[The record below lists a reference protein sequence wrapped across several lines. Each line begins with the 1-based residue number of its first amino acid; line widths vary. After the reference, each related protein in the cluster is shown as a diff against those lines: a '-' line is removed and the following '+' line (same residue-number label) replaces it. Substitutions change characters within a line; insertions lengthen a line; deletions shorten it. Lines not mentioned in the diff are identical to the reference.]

1 MAKERVVIINP
12 VTSSLNAV
20 YTYVAG
26 VVWWGAGPGQVHA
39 EKVEA

>member
-26 VVWWGAGPGQVHA
+26 VVWWGLALARCTQRR
-39 EKVEA
+39 